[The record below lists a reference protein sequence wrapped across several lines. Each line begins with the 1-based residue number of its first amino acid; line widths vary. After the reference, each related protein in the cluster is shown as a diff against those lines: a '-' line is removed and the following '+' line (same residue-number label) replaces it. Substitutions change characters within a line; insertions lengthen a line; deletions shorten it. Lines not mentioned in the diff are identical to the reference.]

1 MEQLQAERGGGG
13 GDSER
18 ERRKARNPRSSAVG
32 AESSWRLQMIN
43 SCLCNAVL
51 RNMLQLVNDQN
62 KHGAP
67 KHLMEHSAFRC
78 RGIGPIPR
86 GPV

>member
-1 MEQLQAERGGGG
+1 
-13 GDSER
+13 
-18 ERRKARNPRSSAVG
+18 
-32 AESSWRLQMIN
+32 MIN